1 MVRDGFEG
9 LGEGVHVRLQ
19 FDKHRR
25 WAMALQRE
33 AFDSVQIVC
42 AHGSPGFRASC
53 RTLEVLRVSNVGR
66 PGPLARTTLS
76 CTN

>member
-33 AFDSVQIVC
+33 AFDLVQIVC
-42 AHGSPGFRASC
+42 AHDLLGFARAA
-53 RTLEVLRVSNVGR
+53 
-66 PGPLARTTLS
+66 GP
-76 CTN
+76 